1 MVSEREV
8 RANRS
13 IPVADREL
21 EAMRDL
27 LHLLGSQMQRRRGS
41 ATKRKASD
49 IQWLDQHVLQVVAEH
64 PGTSVKAVREHFR
77 IPRSSLTS
85 VINRLEKRGLLIR
98 RIYAEDRRS
107 YLLEATEAGRK
118 VQEEHNRQDRDMARS
133 LLRPLN
139 GEERK
144 LLVELLGKIVRGY

>member
-21 EAMRDL
+21 EAVRDL

-41 ATKRKASD
+41 TTKRKASD

-64 PGTSVKAVREHFR
+64 AGTSVKVVREHFR

-85 VINRLEKRGLLIR
+85 VIFRLEKRGLLILT
-98 RIYAEDRRS
+98 IYAEDRRS
-107 YLLEATEAGRK
+107 YLLEATEACTNG
-118 VQEEHNRQDRDMARS
+118 QE
-133 LLRPLN
+133 
-139 GEERK
+139 
-144 LLVELLGKIVRGY
+144 